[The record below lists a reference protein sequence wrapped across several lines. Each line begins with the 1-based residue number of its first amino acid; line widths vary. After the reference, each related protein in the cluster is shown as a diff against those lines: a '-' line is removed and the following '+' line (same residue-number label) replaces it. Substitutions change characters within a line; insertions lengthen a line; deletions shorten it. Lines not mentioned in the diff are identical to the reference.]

1 LAGDRVVAPLNQAA
15 EEATALL
22 DTLLGAAPVG
32 FGMLDTELRYVR
44 VNPTLAAINGLPA
57 EAHLGR
63 RPTEVLR
70 PVELAAQAEAML
82 GQVLASG
89 EPALD
94 LALSGETPDR
104 PGVERH
110 WAGAFY
116 PVRSQEGRLLG
127 VGVMLTEVTEHVL
140 MAQALR
146 ESNNSL
152 QSIMD
157 NSTAVIYL
165 KDLAGRYVLV
175 NRRFE
180 GLFGITREQ
189 ARARTDHD
197 IFPAEVADRF
207 RANDHE
213 VLSSRSVLEVEEV
226 APHHDG
232 PHTYLSIKF
241 PLIGED
247 GVPYALGGISVDITD
262 HIRTEDELRATRAEL
277 ERRAAELERSNA
289 ELEQFAYAASH
300 DLREPLRAIVGYGK
314 LLERRLDPTLDEQ
327 SRELLGY
334 ALDGAA
340 RLQTLIDD
348 LLAYARASNRPL
360 QRGQVALD
368 ELLEQCLRRL
378 GPAIADSGAAVHVG
392 ELPTVEGDEPQLC
405 QLVQNLLSNALKFC
419 EQTPDVT
426 VTAAREP
433 DAWRIDVA
441 DNGVGIPPAQGG
453 RVFEMFSRLHSHQY
467 PGTGIG
473 LALCRRIV
481 QRHGG
486 RIWHEPLPAGGT
498 VFHFTVP
505 DQARA

>member
-1 LAGDRVVAPLNQAA
+1 MAADHVGTRGLDRAA

-32 FGMLDTELRYVR
+32 FGMVDTELRYVR
-44 VNPTLAAINGLPA
+44 VNPTLAAINGVPV

-82 GQVLASG
+82 HHVLTSG

-94 LALSGETPDR
+94 MALSGETPDR

-110 WAGAFY
+110 WTGAFY
-116 PVRSQEGRLLG
+116 PVRSSDGRMLG
-127 VGVMLTEVTEHVL
+127 VGVMVTEITERVR

-146 ESNNSL
+146 ESN
-152 QSIMD
+152 
-157 NSTAVIYL
+157 TTL
-165 KDLAGRYVLV
+165 K
-175 NRRFE
+175 
-180 GLFGITREQ
+180 
-189 ARARTDHD
+189 
-197 IFPAEVADRF
+197 
-207 RANDHE
+207 
-213 VLSSRSVLEVEEV
+213 
-226 APHHDG
+226 
-232 PHTYLSIKF
+232 
-241 PLIGED
+241 
-247 GVPYALGGISVDITD
+247 
-262 HIRTEDELRATRAEL
+262 ATRAEL

-314 LLERRLDPTLDEQ
+314 LLERRLGDTLDEQ
-327 SRELLGY
+327 SRELLDY

-348 LLAYARASNRPL
+348 LLAYARASHRPL
-360 QRGQVALD
+360 QRGPVALD
-368 ELLEQCLRRL
+368 GLAERCLRRL
-378 GPAIADSGAAVHVG
+378 APAIADSGAELHVG
-392 ELPTVEGDEPQLC
+392 ELPTVDGDETQLC
-405 QLVQNLLSNALKFC
+405 QVVQNLVSNALKFC
-419 EQTPDVT
+419 EQTPHVT
-426 VTAAREP
+426 VTAAREA

-441 DNGVGIPPAQGG
+441 DNGVGIPPGQAD
-453 RVFEMFSRLHSHQY
+453 RVFEMFSRLHSHRY

-481 QRHGG
+481 ERHGG
-486 RIWHEPLPAGGT
+486 RIWHEPVPSGGT

-505 DQARA
+505 DQAR

>member
-1 LAGDRVVAPLNQAA
+1 MDRTA

-44 VNPTLAAINGLPA
+44 VNPALAAINGLPA
-57 EAHLGR
+57 EAHLGH

-94 LALSGETPDR
+94 LALSGQTPDR

-110 WAGAFY
+110 WTGSFY
-116 PVRSQEGRLLG
+116 PVRSQEGQMLG
-127 VGVMLTEVTEHVL
+127 VGVVVAEVTEHAR

-146 ESNNSL
+146 ESNTTMRA
-152 QSIMD
+152 IVD
-157 NSTAVIYL
+157 NSTAIIYL
-165 KDLAGRYVLV
+165 KDLAGRYLLV

-180 GLFGITREQ
+180 QLFGVSHEQ

-197 IFPAEVADRF
+197 MFPAEVADRF
-207 RANDHE
+207 RANDQE
-213 VLSSRSVLEVEEV
+213 VLASKSVLEVEEV
-226 APHHDG
+226 APHPDG

-241 PLIGED
+241 PLLDED
-247 GVPYALGGISVDITD
+247 GAAYAIGGISVDITD
-262 HIRTEDELRATRAEL
+262 HTRTEAELRATRAEL

-300 DLREPLRAIVGYGK
+300 DLREPLRAIAGYGK
-314 LLERRLDPTLDEQ
+314 LLERRLGDTLDEQ
-327 SRELLGY
+327 SRELLDY

-348 LLAYARASNRPL
+348 LLAYARASHRPL
-360 QRGQVALD
+360 DRGPVALD
-368 ELLEQCLRRL
+368 GLVEQCLRRL
-378 GPAIADSGAAVHVG
+378 APVIADSGAQLHVG
-392 ELPTVEGDEPQLC
+392 ELPTVDGDETQLC
-405 QLVQNLLSNALKFC
+405 QVVQNLVSNALKFC

-426 VTAAREP
+426 VTAAREE

-441 DNGVGIPPAQGG
+441 DNGVGIPPGQAD
-453 RVFEMFSRLHSHQY
+453 RVFEMFSRLHSHRY

-473 LALCRRIV
+473 LALCHRILE
-481 QRHGG
+481 RHGG
-486 RIWHEPLPAGGT
+486 RIWHEPGSSGGT
-498 VFHFTVP
+498 VFHFTLP
-505 DQARA
+505 DQARP